1 MDGYTSKKESL
12 CEIAS
17 NETPDIIT
25 INDTALKGNLKV
37 KISNYFSFSKNRE
50 KNKGGVATAIADY
63 LKPNTTKVVEGR
75 EDDEY
80 IITRFDIT
88 EPALNL
94 VNIYGSQEGRVDKD
108 EIEKSWLRLLE
119 DVKEIED
126 RNEEV
131 LILGDL
137 NRAVGSGTEGVKGNK
152 DKVTAGGQLIRNM
165 VKTGRYVIVNN
176 LDLVE
181 GGPWTWIDRQ
191 DNKIKSCLDLAIV
204 SVSLVP
210 FIYKVIIDVQR
221 KFTPRRVIRRKKN
234 IKTIYTDHFSVKIE
248 LKGMPRRQHMKRHEP
263 IWNKGKPGGWDIY
276 GRVTDDNAEKIEA
289 IVEDH
294 EKDIE
299 TVMKEINIID
309 NKTKFIAF
317 GKTKPKS
324 KKIVQK
330 EANNKTQEEK
340 DIHLKEKENEKV
352 ERQIERI
359 KAKPQGRAGNVFR
372 IRKDIAGPKKGGQ
385 EASAIKDPTTGEL
398 LVTGDEIKKAT
409 VKYCAINLKGSKPHE
424 SVEEQVKQRKVDQLK
439 MMEEEREDTLEIEK
453 DDFVEVI
460 EKFKKKPTKTYDFL
474 IHAGKKY
481 QNSIFKLC
489 KRVIDE
495 EDVPESFRKT
505 TLVMIWK
512 KKGPMSILK
521 NNRFLHMKEV
531 LARTVDA
538 LVVAKMKQAIID
550 SSSIY
555 QVGGLP
561 GHSIHEH
568 LLTLKTVMACKEKKR
583 EGFIFLMIDF
593 VSFFDREDI
602 FDCLETMDK
611 INVNK
616 KAKRIWYLLNKG
628 TKIKVKTAHGMT
640 EEEDVGDCLGQG
652 TAGAGL
658 ISAAN
663 LDIGLQKYFNIDKS
677 DELGKNEEVAMLGKV
692 RIQPIAY
699 QDDIGSICENIEMAR
714 SQAQKL

>member
-1 MDGYTSKKESL
+1 M
-12 CEIAS
+12 
-17 NETPDIIT
+17 
-25 INDTALKGNLKV
+25 
-37 KISNYFSFSKNRE
+37 
-50 KNKGGVATAIADY
+50 
-63 LKPNTTKVVEGR
+63 
-75 EDDEY
+75 
-80 IITRFDIT
+80 
-88 EPALNL
+88 
-94 VNIYGSQEGRVDKD
+94 
-108 EIEKSWLRLLE
+108 
-119 DVKEIED
+119 
-126 RNEEV
+126 
-131 LILGDL
+131 
-137 NRAVGSGTEGVKGNK
+137 
-152 DKVTAGGQLIRNM
+152 
-165 VKTGRYVIVNN
+165 
-176 LDLVE
+176 
-181 GGPWTWIDRQ
+181 
-191 DNKIKSCLDLAIV
+191 
-204 SVSLVP
+204 
-210 FIYKVIIDVQR
+210 
-221 KFTPRRVIRRKKN
+221 
-234 IKTIYTDHFSVKIE
+234 
-248 LKGMPRRQHMKRHEP
+248 
-263 IWNKGKPGGWDIY
+263 
-276 GRVTDDNAEKIEA
+276 
-289 IVEDH
+289 
-294 EKDIE
+294 
-299 TVMKEINIID
+299 
-309 NKTKFIAF
+309 
-317 GKTKPKS
+317 
-324 KKIVQK
+324 
-330 EANNKTQEEK
+330 
-340 DIHLKEKENEKV
+340 
-352 ERQIERI
+352 
-359 KAKPQGRAGNVFR
+359 
-372 IRKDIAGPKKGGQ
+372 
-385 EASAIKDPTTGEL
+385 
-398 LVTGDEIKKAT
+398 
-409 VKYCAINLKGSKPHE
+409 
-424 SVEEQVKQRKVDQLK
+424 
-439 MMEEEREDTLEIEK
+439 
-453 DDFVEVI
+453 I
-460 EKFKKKPTKTYDFL
+460 EKFKKKPTKTYEFL

-616 KAKRIWYLLNKG
+616 KAKQIWYLLNKG

-663 LDIGLQKYFNIDKS
+663 LDIGLQKYFKIDKS

-699 QDDIGSICENIEMAR
+699 QDDIGSICENIDMAR
-714 SQAQKL
+714 SQAKKLSRMTLEKNLNAHPDKSGLIIVGSDKYKAKIERELKEAPIYLTNIKLETKKSDVYLGQSSKSNMSTSALETVKSRAGRIEGAAMEVKTMLEYYEMKAMGGLVAAWELWERTLLPSLLSGAGTWLGNIDAAI